1 MGLFSFVKNAGAKV
15 FGKKE
20 KTETVSQAD
29 LDAQKAKELERK
41 VKGLGLSI
49 QDLSIE
55 VDGETAIVYGQS
67 DRLDYKEKAILA
79 VGNVEGIAS
88 VDDRI
93 VWLRPATESIGL
105 TDDFSDDIQPSVEA
119 VEVTA
124 DRSITTDETDA
135 ADYAVSQFH
144 TVEKGDSLSKISKT
158 YYGTFSKYMVIF
170 EANEPMLK
178 SPDAIYPGQV
188 LRIPPLT

>member
-29 LDAQKAKELERK
+29 LDAQKAKELERV

-55 VDGETAIVYGQS
+55 VDGETATVYGQS
-67 DRLDYKEKAILA
+67 DRIDYKEKAVLA
-79 VGNVEGIAS
+79 VGNVEGIGS

-93 VWLRPATESIGL
+93 VWLRPAQSL
-105 TDDFSDDIQPSVEA
+105 SDDFSDDIQPSVEA

-124 DRSITTDETDA
+124 DRSITTDVTDETDA

-144 TVEKGDSLSKISKT
+144 TVAKGDSLSKISKT
-158 YYGTFSKYMVIF
+158 YYGSYNKYMVIF

-178 SPDAIYPGQV
+178 TPDSIYPGQV
-188 LRIPPLT
+188 LRIPPLV

>member
-29 LDAQKAKELERK
+29 LDAQKAKELERV

-55 VDGETAIVYGQS
+55 VDGETATVYGQS
-67 DRLDYKEKAILA
+67 DRIDYKEKAILA
-79 VGNVEGIAS
+79 VGNVEGIGS

-93 VWLRPATESIGL
+93 VWLRPAEISTA
-105 TDDFSDDIQPSVEA
+105 SDDIQPSVEA

-124 DRSITTDETDA
+124 DRSIDAEETRA

-158 YYGTFSKYMVIF
+158 YYGTYNKYMVIF

-188 LRIPPLT
+188 LRIPPLV

>member
-15 FGKKE
+15 FGKKA
-20 KTETVSQAD
+20 KTETVSQAE
-29 LDAQKAKELERK
+29 LDAQKAKELERV

-55 VDGETAIVYGQS
+55 VDGETATVYGQS
-67 DRLDYKEKAILA
+67 DRIDYKEKAILA
-79 VGNVEGIAS
+79 VGNVEGIGS

-93 VWLRPATESIGL
+93 VWLRPAETFKASNS
-105 TDDFSDDIQPSVEA
+105 TDDDIQPSIEA

-124 DRSITTDETDA
+124 ERNIDAEETRA

-144 TVEKGDSLSKISKT
+144 TVVKGDTLSKISKT
-158 YYGTFSKYMVIF
+158 YYGSYNKYMAIY
-170 EANEPMLK
+170 EANTPMLK

-188 LRIPPLT
+188 LRVPPLV